1 MNATESIRKYT
12 AGEMTLE
19 EVNAALSG
27 SGYHLD
33 PGKNALTEDEI
44 LHTTIGTYP
53 NQANGWGLLDTGTG
67 TLDKV
72 EVRGGKLV
80 DTDLG
85 IMPGKVIIAGRS
97 YWVDGAELTDEKPES
112 PAAEHLPDTPD
123 MSRRQDRAG
132 KTVEQRTASGV
143 FLVTYDDLG
152 YAVKSSRK

>member
-1 MNATESIRKYT
+1 MSNLESIKKYT

-19 EVNAALSG
+19 EVNAALAG

-44 LHTTIGTYP
+44 LHTSIGTYP

-72 EVRGGKLV
+72 EVRNGKLV

-85 IMPGKVIIAGRS
+85 IMPGQVIIAGRT
-97 YWVDGAELTDEKPES
+97 YWVDGAELTDKKPES
-112 PAAEHLPDTPD
+112 PEAEHLPKTPD
-123 MSRRQDRAG
+123 MSRRQDLAG
-132 KTVEQRTASGV
+132 KTVEQRTASGT
-143 FLVTYDDLG
+143 FLVTYDELG
-152 YAVKSSRK
+152 YAVKSGRK